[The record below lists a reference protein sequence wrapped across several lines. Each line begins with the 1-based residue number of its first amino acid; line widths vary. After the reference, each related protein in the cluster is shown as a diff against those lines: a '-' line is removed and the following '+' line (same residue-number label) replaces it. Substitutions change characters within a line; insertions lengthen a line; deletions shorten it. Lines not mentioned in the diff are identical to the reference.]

1 MITLSETLPDA
12 ESPSRIKTHEMYKRL
27 MTVAELLKKSVQQHT
42 NNEEIRQLE
51 GEKTQDSKTVVS

>member
-12 ESPSRIKTHEMYKRL
+12 ESTSRIKTHEMYKRL
-27 MTVAELLKKSVQQHT
+27 MAVAELLKKSDQQHT

>member
-12 ESPSRIKTHEMYKRL
+12 ESASRIKTHEMYKRL
-27 MTVAELLKKSVQQHT
+27 MAVAELLKKSDQQHT
-42 NNEEIRQLE
+42 NNEKIRQLE